1 MITGMFLFVILVS
14 VVLFGFQVTKYMITS
29 AGVED
34 ALAASNL
41 ASAII
46 DLEEYGKTH
55 KISIPNPESAFA
67 LYREAL
73 SVNLELDENLNTT
86 NRDFISSQVEI
97 KQYIVYNLWEDTIE
111 IFDYGLYKPYFNLI
125 FSLYENSDTSETTTS
140 SPSASPSTTSTYSK
154 LESPRITLRRIS
166 SLFSLRTKRLYVP
179 APT

>member
-1 MITGMFLFVILVS
+1 M
-14 VVLFGFQVTKYMITS
+14 
-29 AGVED
+29 
-34 ALAASNL
+34 AASNL

-111 IFDYGLYKPYFNLI
+111 IFVLDGNGKRKSCTTARKGTVFTPDNI
-125 FSLYENSDTSETTTS
+125 PVETTTI
-140 SPSASPSTTSTYSK
+140 YSK
-154 LESPRITLRRIS
+154 VGFWVEGLMGQKIYAEKEKSIDITRCDS
-166 SLFSLRTKRLYVP
+166 E
-179 APT
+179 